1 MTAKETERLVKVE
14 TKLDYIQED
23 IAEIKDILQAMSE
36 QTSLEKEKV
45 KVLEETVAPLT
56 AWRRK
61 IWAGV
66 VGVIVVGALEI
77 AILTNWIKELT
88 K

>member
-23 IAEIKDILQAMSE
+23 IAEIKGLLKSMSE
-36 QTSLEKEKV
+36 STSAEKEKV

-56 AWRRK
+56 AWRKK
-61 IWAGV
+61 I
-66 VGVIVVGALEI
+66 
-77 AILTNWIKELT
+77 
-88 K
+88 

>member
-23 IAEIKDILQAMSE
+23 IAEIKGLLKAMSE
-36 QTSLEKEKV
+36 STSAEKEKV

-56 AWRRK
+56 AWRKK
-61 IWAGV
+61 IWAGL
-66 VGVIVVGALEI
+66 VGVIVAGALEI
-77 AILTNWIKELT
+77 AILMAFFKEFT